1 MLNNRMAVD
10 ISILSS
16 QLSSQ
21 LTLIRRVDIVTH
33 SLEPSNI
40 LRSSR
45 MIQRL
50 ATRLS
55 DTRSCPTPFV
65 QEQSH
70 QDCWVPPLAAAWD
83 TSLFS
88 GLPGRGFTH
97 S

>member
-21 LTLIRRVDIVTH
+21 LTPIRQADIVTH
-33 SLEPSNI
+33 NQEPSSI
-40 LRSSR
+40 PRSSW

-65 QEQSH
+65 QE
-70 QDCWVPPLAAAWD
+70 
-83 TSLFS
+83 
-88 GLPGRGFTH
+88 
-97 S
+97 